1 MFVLRAVP
9 LICFH
14 SASFSYRFV
23 LCKTRT
29 NNNRN
34 IWCWN
39 LSDKKI
45 ELIKFVLKELIS
57 LVLKQTYLYFEF

>member
-1 MFVLRAVP
+1 MT
-9 LICFH
+9 
-14 SASFSYRFV
+14 
-23 LCKTRT
+23 K
-29 NNNRN
+29 NNRN